1 MLALGFICTCA
12 SDAAHCVC
20 DCLLLCSQ
28 EIPGSLQ
35 GAASGVLYPL
45 QPDKFWG
52 KLLMELD
59 RNCDQDTKGIHGSQ
73 LVSCTISDGCIFL
86 IAGDKLLET
95 CSPRS
100 SWGSIP
106 RGAGFYF
113 IFFTLMARPG
123 VDQASWREQG
133 IC

>member
-1 MLALGFICTCA
+1 M
-12 SDAAHCVC
+12 C

-28 EIPGSLQ
+28 EVPGSLQ

-45 QPDKFWG
+45 QPDMFWG

-59 RNCDQDTKGIHGSQ
+59 RNCDQDTKGNLRSQ
-73 LVSCTISDGCIFL
+73 LVSCTISDGCIYLFAGAQIVGNLQPQKFL
-86 IAGDKLLET
+86 
-95 CSPRS
+95 
-100 SWGSIP
+100 GSIP
-106 RGAGFYF
+106 RDAGFHF
-113 IFFTLMARPG
+113 IFFSFMARPG